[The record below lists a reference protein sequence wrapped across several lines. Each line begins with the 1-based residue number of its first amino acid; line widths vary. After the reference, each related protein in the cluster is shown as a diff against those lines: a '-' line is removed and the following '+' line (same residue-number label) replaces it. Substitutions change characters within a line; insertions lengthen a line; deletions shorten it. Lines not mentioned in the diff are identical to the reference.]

1 MSLSVVIRFGGVE
14 HSVNMSISNVPVSS
28 FIDLTKKEIKIKK
41 EVELIDLTKEEKKV
55 KKEVDLIDLIK

>member
-28 FIDLTKKEIKIKK
+28 FIDLKIK
-41 EVELIDLTKEEKKV
+41 E
-55 KKEVDLIDLIK
+55 